1 MDPTTKALIETI
13 GNVGYAVA
21 LRVDDD
27 GQQVVEATDEQT
39 GEYFVVRG
47 DDLYVVAVALVEWV
61 GIRVTDQ

>member
-13 GNVGYAVA
+13 GNVGYLVM
-21 LRVDDD
+21 LSVDDS

-47 DDLYVVAVALVEWV
+47 DDLYTVAVELAEQVCIEWV
-61 GIRVTDQ
+61 DG